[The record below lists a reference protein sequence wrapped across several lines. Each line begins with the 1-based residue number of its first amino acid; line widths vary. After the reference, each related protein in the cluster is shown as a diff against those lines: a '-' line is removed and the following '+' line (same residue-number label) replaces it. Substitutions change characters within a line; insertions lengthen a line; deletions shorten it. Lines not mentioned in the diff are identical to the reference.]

1 MSSTK
6 SSTRSFKLAP
16 LTYAFIAMGLS
27 ASVHAEEAVE
37 EKATGIEVIEVTS
50 TKRITTLMETGQAV
64 NAFSADDMLEKN
76 ITNAQ
81 DLVQYSPSLV
91 ITGNKVAIRG
101 VGRASNALGSDPG
114 VGIYADGVYS
124 TENGIFDYCNFCDV
138 DRVEV
143 LRGPQGTLYGR
154 NSVGG
159 AINIIS
165 KAPEQYLG
173 GYLNAE
179 FGNDGYQVLQG
190 QVTGPLGETFSGIAT
205 VSKKLRDGMQE
216 NLAVGLED
224 LDTTDRTYYSGTL
237 KGDWTDNWSSSVGYM
252 NHKRD
257 EIPSTAYLKDDYDTA
272 FVNGSSPTATS
283 PGNYP
288 GMFPGATAVNHLA
301 GYGLTNPA
309 VADISK
315 TNVDTQGHITSNSE
329 RFTFVNDMSF
339 GDLDLKYTYGQ
350 FEYDYDLL
358 QDGDVTNKAYGA
370 IDLSMILAQMNGF
383 TFYPGVP
390 GTPAYTDPITLAS
403 DMTTSTVQSAK
414 SSSHELQLVSNY
426 SGDLN
431 FIAGLYYFNNKE
443 SQYNDYVERG
453 FGLMQGDAIA
463 AAYSAVGSPLNTG
476 MTVGLPYPGAE
487 LSAYQ
492 LFAYVPTFTGGA
504 PLPYMATA
512 DGSGGYLFKTQ
523 NTLETTSTAVYG
535 QLEYNL
541 TDALTLTT
549 GVRYSED
556 EKEGTDNVFAYLGLA
571 ETAHAVKDDW
581 SKVTWRVQADW
592 TIDSDSFLYAYAATG
607 YRSGGF
613 NLGSPTPN
621 EPDVVA
627 PEELLAYEIGYK
639 RSMWENR
646 INLTAAAYYYD
657 YTDLQVTSTEVI
669 AGKPVTTFDNAA
681 AASITGLELGL
692 DVLLT
697 DNLMLNSSYSYNKSE
712 YDDYSAIDST
722 ACTVLGNAD
731 ETHAEC
737 QVQDLS
743 GNQLNM
749 APESKFSL
757 NLIQYVEL
765 SDMGLLTLSA
775 GYSWIGEQY
784 TRSFNRDDWD
794 KVESYDNIDAR
805 VSWSSPEDTYVISAF
820 VKNAGDERDLIHR
833 SAPFPDTRGASG
845 EYTDPVTYAVQLRYN
860 FE

>member
-1 MSSTK
+1 MSITKRST
-6 SSTRSFKLAP
+6 TSFKLAP
-16 LTYAFIAMGLS
+16 LTCAFIAMGLS
-27 ASVHAEEAVE
+27 ASINAEEATK

-64 NAFSADDMLEKN
+64 SAFGADDMQEKN

-81 DLVQYSPSLV
+81 DLVQYTPALV

-101 VGRASNALGSDPG
+101 VGRANNALGSDPG

-138 DRVEV
+138 ERVEV

-165 KAPEQYLG
+165 KAPEQYFG
-173 GYLNAE
+173 GYVNAE

-190 QVTGPLGETFSGIAT
+190 QVTGPLGETFSAIAT

-237 KGDWTDNWSSSVGYM
+237 KGDWTDNWSSSVSYM
-252 NHKRD
+252 NHERD
-257 EIPSTAYLKDDYDTA
+257 EIPATAYLKDNYETD
-272 FVNGSSPTATS
+272 FVNGSAV
-283 PGNYP
+283 NFP

-301 GYGLTNPA
+301 GYGLENPA
-309 VADISK
+309 VADISQ
-315 TNVDTQGHITSNSE
+315 TNVDTQGHIKSTSE
-329 RFTFVNDMSF
+329 RFTFVNDISF

-350 FEYDYDLL
+350 FDYEYDLL
-358 QDGDVTNKAYGA
+358 QDGDVTNATYGA
-370 IDLSMILAQMNGF
+370 VDLSMMYAQLGAPYLPN
-383 TFYPGVP
+383 
-390 GTPAYTDPITLAS
+390 PATGAPITIAS
-403 DMTTSTVQSAK
+403 DMTTSTAQTGE

-453 FGLMQGDAIA
+453 FGLMQGDAIS
-463 AAYSAVGSPLNTG
+463 AAYGGALDTG
-476 MTVGLPYPGAE
+476 YILGFTPAPGMYPVS
-487 LSAYQ
+487 LYKAYSDI
-492 LFAYVPTFTGGA
+492 LGGA
-504 PLPYMATA
+504 PYEAA
-512 DGSGGYLFKTQ
+512 GDDGGYLFYTQ
-523 NTLETTSTAVYG
+523 NNLETTSTAVYG
-535 QLEYNL
+535 QLEYNV
-541 TDALTLTT
+541 TDALTVTT
-549 GVRYSED
+549 GLRYSTD
-556 EKEGTDNVFAYLGLA
+556 EKEGSDEVFAYLGLA
-571 ETAHAVKDDW
+571 KTGHMVKDDW
-581 SKVTWRVQADW
+581 NKVTWRVQADW

-613 NLGSPTPN
+613 NLGSPTLD
-621 EPDVVA
+621 EPDVVD
-627 PEELLAYEIGYK
+627 PEELTAYEIGYK
-639 RSMWENR
+639 RSMWDNR
-646 INLTAAAYYYD
+646 VNLTSAAYYYD
-657 YTDLQVTSTEVI
+657 YTDLQVTSTIIE
-669 AGKPVTTFDNAA
+669 AGKPVTAFDNAA
-681 AASITGLELGL
+681 QASILGFEFSL

-697 DNLMLNSSYSYNKSE
+697 DNLMLNSSYSFNKSE
-712 YDDYSAIDST
+712 YDEYSAVDST
-722 ACTVLGNAD
+722 ACTILG
-731 ETHAEC
+731 EC
-737 QVQDLS
+737 EVQDLT

-765 SDMGLLTLSA
+765 GDMGVLSLSA
-775 GYSWIGEQY
+775 GYSWVGEQY

-794 KVESYDNIDAR
+794 KVDSYDNIDAR
-805 VSWSSPEDTYVISAF
+805 ISWSSPEDTYVISAF

-833 SAPFPDTRGASG
+833 SAPFPDTRGSSG